1 MGQCPVNIKEY
12 MHEYLDG
19 EISPEHKQILQDH
32 LAICSDCQKHLHEL
46 EKTTA
51 LVQSMSHIKALDDF
65 TLKVIEK
72 LPKEKKKVGIKR
84 WFSHHPFLTAAAVF
98 VILMSGSLFSTWGD
112 SNQFSVTKDPNIIIE
127 NNTAVV
133 PEGETIKGD
142 IVVRNGDIRIEGT
155 VEGNVTVVNGDK
167 YLASAGEVTGEIEEI
182 NEIFSWLWYQIKNG
196 FNSIMNLL
204 AGL

>member
-1 MGQCPVNIKEY
+1 
-12 MHEYLDG
+12 
-19 EISPEHKQILQDH
+19 
-32 LAICSDCQKHLHEL
+32 
-46 EKTTA
+46 
-51 LVQSMSHIKALDDF
+51 MSHIKAPDDF